1 MFTVEQVNHEKPPH
15 STLLKMEGRYCSS
28 QALRENFTLYFLLY
42 FQRAFVE
49 FCRKKLNNTITH
61 MKRIRST
68 TILAIRHK
76 GEVVIAGDGQ
86 VSLGQTVIKHNAR
99 KVRRLYHDKVIT
111 GFAGST
117 ADAFTLYDRLE
128 QKLEQ
133 FNGNLMRSSVE
144 LAKDWRT
151 DKMLRRLEAMMIAV
165 DAKTS
170 LLLSGSGDVIESD
183 NGILAI
189 GSGGSFA
196 QAAATALIA
205 HSDLDAESIAR
216 ESMAIA
222 ASICVYTNHNL
233 IVEKV

>member
-1 MFTVEQVNHEKPPH
+1 MKTI
-15 STLLKMEGRYCSS
+15 
-28 QALRENFTLYFLLY
+28 
-42 FQRAFVE
+42 RA
-49 FCRKKLNNTITH
+49 
-61 MKRIRST
+61 T

-76 GEVVIAGDGQ
+76 GEVVMAGDGQ
-86 VSLGQTVIKHNAR
+86 VSLGQTVIKHQAR

-133 FNGNLMRSSVE
+133 YNGNLMRSSVE

-151 DKMLRRLEAMMIAV
+151 DKLLRRLEAMLIAV
-165 DAKTS
+165 DDKSS

-183 NGILAI
+183 DGILAI
-189 GSGGSFA
+189 GSGGSYA
-196 QAAATALIA
+196 QAAAKALVT
-205 HSDLDAESIAR
+205 HSDLDAETIVR
-216 ESMAIA
+216 EAMNIA

-233 IVEKV
+233 VVEKI